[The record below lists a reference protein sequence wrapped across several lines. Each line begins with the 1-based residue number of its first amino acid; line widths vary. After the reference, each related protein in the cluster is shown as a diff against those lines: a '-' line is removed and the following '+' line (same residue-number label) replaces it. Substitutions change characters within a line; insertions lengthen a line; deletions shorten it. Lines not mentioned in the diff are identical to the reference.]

1 MSTPT
6 NHWKL
11 GLFVV
16 GGAAL
21 ALAVAIYLGASRM
34 TRKHVDYVSYF
45 DESVQGLD
53 VGSPVKFRG
62 VTVGRV
68 ARIDV
73 APDHRRVAVISA
85 LDSGQ
90 LSDLRLTE
98 KAAGSG
104 ASDRLL
110 APPELRAQLVNQGI
124 TGLKFLQIDFF
135 DPHQYPPPVLGFAVP
150 DHYLPAAASTLK
162 NVENAVVNASDRM
175 PELLEQLDTTLGHI
189 DQLVTSL
196 NTTVTDLDTKGL
208 SARLDV
214 TLARANAFLARL
226 DGERGFMA
234 SAQRA
239 MDGFGDLAAITPD
252 LGADLSDTLREI
264 RQAASS
270 IQTVA
275 DALERDPDMLIK
287 GRKVAR

>member
-21 ALAVAIYLGASRM
+21 ALAIAVYLGASQL
-34 TRKHVDYVSYF
+34 TRKHVDYLSYF
-45 DESVQGLD
+45 DESVQGVDL
-53 VGSPVKFRG
+53 GSPVKFRG
-62 VTVGRV
+62 VTIGRV

-73 APDHRRVAVISA
+73 APDHRHVAITSA
-85 LDSGQ
+85 LDSEQ

-98 KAAGSG
+98 PGSH
-104 ASDRLL
+104 ADRLR
-110 APPELRAQLVNQGI
+110 APPELRVQLVNQGI

-135 DPHQYPPPVLGFAVP
+135 DPEQYPVPVLGFP
-150 DHYLPAAASTLK
+150 TPERYLPAAVSTLK
-162 NVENAVVNASDRM
+162 NVENAVAKASDVM
-175 PELLEQLDTTLGHI
+175 PQLIEQLDRTLGHI
-189 DQLVTSL
+189 DTLVTSM
-196 NTTVTDLDTKGL
+196 NTVVTQIDARGL
-208 SARLDV
+208 SARLD
-214 TLARANAFLARL
+214 AAISHANAVLARL
-226 DGERGFMA
+226 DGDRGLFA

-239 MDGFGDLAAITPD
+239 LDGFGDLASMSPD

-264 RQAASS
+264 RSAASS
-270 IQTVA
+270 IQRVA

>member
-16 GGAAL
+16 GGGALAL
-21 ALAVAIYLGASRM
+21 ALAVYLGASHL
-34 TRKHVDYVSYF
+34 TRRHVDYVSYF

-53 VGSPVKFRG
+53 LGAPVKFRG

-68 ARIDV
+68 ARIGV
-73 APDHRRVAVISA
+73 APDHRHVAVTSA
-85 LDSGQ
+85 LDSAE
-90 LSDLRLTE
+90 LSDLKLTE
-98 KAAGSG
+98 RGG
-104 ASDRLL
+104 ATDRLL
-110 APPELRAQLVNQGI
+110 APPELRVQLVAQGI

-135 DPHQYPPPVLGFAVP
+135 DPEQYPLPMLGFATP

-162 NVENAVVNASDRM
+162 NVENAVVKASDVM
-175 PELLEQLDTTLGHI
+175 PQLIVQLDKTLGHI
-189 DQLVTSL
+189 DELVTSMH
-196 NTTVTDLDTKGL
+196 TVVTQIDAKGL
-208 SARLDV
+208 STRLDYAI
-214 TLARANAFLARL
+214 THANAVLSRL
-226 DGERGFMA
+226 DGDRGLFA

-239 MDGFGDLAAITPD
+239 MDGFGDLASMSPD

-264 RQAASS
+264 RTAASS
-270 IQTVA
+270 IQRVA

-287 GRKVAR
+287 GRSKVAR

>member
-73 APDHRRVAVISA
+73 APDHRHVAITSA

-90 LSDLRLTE
+90 LTDLRLTE
-98 KAAGSG
+98 GGHHA
-104 ASDRLL
+104 DRLL

-226 DGERGFMA
+226 DGDRGFMA

-270 IQTVA
+270 IQKVA

>member
-16 GGAAL
+16 GGGAL
-21 ALAVAIYLGASRM
+21 ALAIAVYLGASHL

-53 VGSPVKFRG
+53 LGSPVKFRG

-73 APDHRRVAVISA
+73 APDHRHVAVTSA

-90 LSDLRLTE
+90 LSDLELTE
-98 KAAGSG
+98 GG
-104 ASDRLL
+104 AHKDRLI
-110 APPELRAQLVNQGI
+110 APPELRVQLVNQGI
-124 TGLKFLQIDFF
+124 TGLKFLQMDFF
-135 DPHQYPPPVLGFAVP
+135 DPAQYPLPMLGFATP
-150 DHYLPAAASTLK
+150 EHYLPTAASTLK
-162 NVENAVVNASDRM
+162 GVENAVVKATDVM
-175 PELLEQLDTTLGHI
+175 PQMIEQLDETLGHI
-189 DQLVTSL
+189 DELVTSM
-196 NTTVTDLDTKGL
+196 NTAVKQLDVKGL
-208 SARLDV
+208 SARLDH
-214 TLARANAFLARL
+214 AIAHANQVLARL
-226 DGERGFMA
+226 DGDRGLFA
-234 SAQRA
+234 SAQRT
-239 MDGFGDLAAITPD
+239 MDGLGDLASMSPD
-252 LGADLSDTLREI
+252 LGADISDTLKEI
-264 RQAASS
+264 RGAASS
-270 IQTVA
+270 IQRVA

>member
-16 GGAAL
+16 GGGALAL
-21 ALAVAIYLGASRM
+21 ALAVYLGASQL

-53 VGSPVKFRG
+53 LGAPVKFRG

-68 ARIDV
+68 AKIDV
-73 APDHRRVAVISA
+73 APDHRHVAVTSA
-85 LDSGQ
+85 LGSAQ
-90 LSDLRLTE
+90 LADLSLTE
-98 KAAGSG
+98 SSG
-104 ASDRLL
+104 PPDRLR
-110 APPELRAQLVNQGI
+110 APPELRVQLVAQGI

-135 DPHQYPPPVLGFAVP
+135 DPQQYPVPRLGFP
-150 DHYLPAAASTLK
+150 TPEHYIPVAASTLK
-162 NVENAVVNASDRM
+162 NVENAVVTASDMM
-175 PELLEQLDTTLGHI
+175 PQLLTQLDLTLGHI
-189 DQLVTSL
+189 DQLVTSMHGV
-196 NTTVTDLDTKGL
+196 VTQLDVKGL
-208 SARLDV
+208 TTRIDYTISH
-214 TLARANAFLARL
+214 ANAVLSRL
-226 DGERGFMA
+226 DGDRGLFA

-239 MDGFGDLAAITPD
+239 MDGFGDLASMSPD

-264 RQAASS
+264 RSAASS
-270 IQTVA
+270 IQRVA